1 LLPWTLT
8 IKLALSGARTEQC
21 RFYWPAHTFG
31 NPNIQLA
38 SWLAIPSRLAILSY
52 GRLVPWMLYDHT
64 MVLPGIGECRFDW
77 PAGYVRKSEHAW
89 ASRLAMPNK
98 SYCCCSLFVAYQ
110 CLPTTRS
117 QWHGSCVSTGWGS
130 AIKCPS
136 HEGCTGERSL
146 AVCT

>member
-1 LLPWTLT
+1 MDAYDQTGAFWCKNRGMPILLASAHVRKSEHTIGKLVSHPKSISHPIGFATTPWCSQE
-8 IKLALSGARTEQC
+8 SGNADSTGQLDM
-21 RFYWPAHTFG
+21 FG
-31 NPNIQLA
+31 NPNIQ
-38 SWLAIPSRLAILSY
+38 
-52 GRLVPWMLYDHT
+52 
-64 MVLPGIGECRFDW
+64 
-77 PAGYVRKSEHAW
+77 W

-117 QWHGSCVSTGWGS
+117 QWHGSCVSRGWGS

>member
-8 IKLALSGARTEQC
+8 IKLALSGARTEGC

-52 GRLVPWMLYDHT
+52 GRLVPWMLCDHT

-77 PAGYVRKSEHAW
+77 PAGYVRKSEHTMGESVSHAEQKLLLLQLVCCLSMPSNHSLSMAW
-89 ASRLAMPNK
+89 VLRLYRMGQRNQMSFA
-98 SYCCCSLFVAYQ
+98 
-110 CLPTTRS
+110 
-117 QWHGSCVSTGWGS
+117 
-130 AIKCPS
+130 
-136 HEGCTGERSL
+136 
-146 AVCT
+146 